1 MEGEIKM
8 CQNESKYVDMSKY
21 DNTKA
26 QKLRADLAEL
36 KAILYRR
43 EYEYNMLVSAY
54 DKMNKEYEELVGIS
68 ELKGAKNA

>member
-1 MEGEIKM
+1 M
-8 CQNESKYVDMSKY
+8 CENKYVDMSRY

-43 EYEYNMLVSAY
+43 EYEYNMLISAY
-54 DKMNKEYEELVGIS
+54 DKMNKEYEQLVGIS
-68 ELKGAKNA
+68 ELKGAKNV

>member
-1 MEGEIKM
+1 M

-68 ELKGAKNA
+68 EMKGAKNA

>member
-1 MEGEIKM
+1 M
-8 CQNESKYVDMSKY
+8 CQNESKYLDMSKY
-21 DNTKA
+21 DNSKA
-26 QKLRADLAEL
+26 QKLRADLYEL

-54 DKMNKEYEELVGIS
+54 DKMNKEYEELVGIT

>member
-1 MEGEIKM
+1 M

>member
-1 MEGEIKM
+1 M
-8 CQNESKYVDMSKY
+8 CQNESKFLDMSKY